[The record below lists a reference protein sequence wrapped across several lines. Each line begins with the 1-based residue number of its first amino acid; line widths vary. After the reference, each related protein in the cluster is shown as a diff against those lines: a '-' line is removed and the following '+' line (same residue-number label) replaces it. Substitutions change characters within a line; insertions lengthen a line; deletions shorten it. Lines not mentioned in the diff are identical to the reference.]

1 MPTLAGLVLPPP
13 RSWDEFEEI
22 ALSAAKLRW
31 NSTDLYRHGRQGQR
45 QDGVDIFGHAAD
57 GRHIGI
63 QGKNTVDGI
72 TVTTVNSEV
81 AQAETFQPPLDALY
95 IATTAKRDVAIQK
108 QVRLISQRRKKAGK
122 FPVAVLFW
130 EDICQDLAADD
141 AVFFKHFPQFRPSAD
156 PAREH
161 DQKLF
166 DELSQLLSSNGL
178 ISFIDQ
184 HNMAGFSFADAKLD
198 PLREFYYE
206 WNKPE
211 RAFLTPE
218 IEAAKIKLWEKADE
232 YLEVIATETFSTERN
247 VDRRWVPEDWEITQ
261 PERFWRVVKRLHAL
275 AGEIVALHAELIWI
289 GKLHLIGRSGGR

>member
-22 ALSAAKLRW
+22 VLSAAKLRW

-45 QDGVDIFGHAAD
+45 QDGVDIFGHAGD
-57 GRHIGI
+57 GRHIGV

-72 TVTTVNSEV
+72 AIATIRAEIK
-81 AQAETFQPPLDALY
+81 QAETFQPPIEALY
-95 IATTAKRDVAIQK
+95 MATTAKRDVAVQR
-108 QVRLISQRRKKAGK
+108 QVRLISQRRKKAGQ
-122 FPVAVLFW
+122 FPVAILFW

-156 PAREH
+156 RAREH

-166 DELSQLLSSNGL
+166 DEISQLLSSNGV
-178 ISFIDQ
+178 IGFIDH
-184 HNMAGFSFADAKLD
+184 HNMAGFSFPDAALN

-211 RAFLTPE
+211 RAFLAPE
-218 IEAAKIKLWEKADE
+218 IEAAKLKLWAKADE
-232 YLEVIATETFSTERN
+232 YLEVIATETFSTGMN
-247 VDRRWVPEDWEITQ
+247 VDRRWVPQDWEITQ
-261 PERFWRVVKRLHAL
+261 PDRFWRVVRQLHAL
-275 AGEIVALHAELIWI
+275 AREIVSLHAELIRT
-289 GKLHLIGRSGGR
+289 GKLHLVGKPRTK